1 MNIKLIET
9 KIFELIEDLEKEAMN
24 YVMNETLDKK
34 STNLGVKPMV
44 SAKQILLNALDS
56 IKMVEKIARE
66 EEARG
71 ATK

>member
-1 MNIKLIET
+1 MNIKLIEA

-34 STNLGVKPMV
+34 STNLGVKPIV